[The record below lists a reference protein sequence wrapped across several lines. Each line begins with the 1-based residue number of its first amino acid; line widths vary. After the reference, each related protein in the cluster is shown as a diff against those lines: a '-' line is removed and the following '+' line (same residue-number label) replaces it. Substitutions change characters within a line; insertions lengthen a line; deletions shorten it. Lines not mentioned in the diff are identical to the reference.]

1 MWDFHACGYDVV
13 EAFDRLVSR
22 SASDLTLSFIHT
34 ESNCVYVH
42 SRHSQT
48 SHSES
53 SQMWE
58 TAAVTH
64 LWYRLCSLRLIAVF
78 SLSRP
83 NLPRLDSFDY
93 MEFVHRPRL
102 SVWKGFKTMLRV
114 LLMTWV
120 TNLWGEKKKKN
131 ANVSH
136 GKIKIAL
143 WWTLFKELCKL
154 PMQVSS
160 CKCKRMSSHLF
171 EFGFLVPWVNPAM
184 SSVQWLS
191 QYPNTSA
198 FHVELMSWSDVAWW
212 ELEKRKWLVGFCSPI
227 PSVTFS
233 FSVWPPKALCKHA
246 VAVCH
251 QIGLL
256 SHQCN
261 VIHIMIYCCKIA
273 QESQLLHLM
282 ISKSP

>member
-1 MWDFHACGYDVV
+1 
-13 EAFDRLVSR
+13 
-22 SASDLTLSFIHT
+22 
-34 ESNCVYVH
+34 
-42 SRHSQT
+42 
-48 SHSES
+48 
-53 SQMWE
+53 MWE

-64 LWYRLCSLRLIAVF
+64 LWYHLCSLRLIAVF
-78 SLSRP
+78 SLTHP
-83 NLPRLDSFDY
+83 NLLRLNSFDY
-93 MEFVHRPRL
+93 QEFVHRPRP
-102 SVWKGFKTMLRV
+102 SVWKGFETMSRV
-114 LLMTWV
+114 CWWPESPTCEV
-120 TNLWGEKKKKN
+120 KKKH

-136 GKIKIAL
+136 GQIKIAP
-143 WWTLFKELCKL
+143 WWTLFKDLCEL

-160 CKCKRMSSHLF
+160 CKCKWMSSHLF

-184 SSVQWLS
+184 CSVQWLS
-191 QYPNTSA
+191 QCPNTWA
-198 FHVELMSWSDVAWW
+198 LHVELTSGESW
-212 ELEKRKWLVGFCSPI
+212 EKKEVVGWFL
-227 PSVTFS
+227 FS
-233 FSVWPPKALCKHA
+233 NSIGDLFILCLTPKALCKHA